1 MKKIIALMVAMTV
14 IISILNISVYADDTA
29 LGGSENG
36 GGGSGGNRDVV
47 ALNEFEIAFADVTQ
61 KYVDG
66 DITYTEWNEQQNALL
81 EDFYSKNTS
90 ASGDVIAPAYA
101 IGKRFEGFAQKIGE
115 TVSTFGDDARQRV
128 ADWWNGVT
136 SDVPTET
143 VQTPTTDYMG
153 RGATMYIYD
162 KLLQGN
168 GSYLDYYNIQAC
180 DYIVIEPYNGNG
192 VEQYKLHFYGYIDSY
207 SSVDVY
213 GRPVDLHLTGTSS
226 KNYSFLVCDYENG
239 KFTHGSKEFEYRLL
253 YGDVRYVDGTQFPTG
268 EEFEISTKKDFDEM
282 PAPDLDDLLNDFAEE
297 LERQMP
303 DLSTIEGLLK
313 AIYARMGKL
322 DSDNDNALLSAIN
335 ASILK
340 LVNADKDKPD
350 SEENTN
356 EELVNTLLEI
366 RDMIKEGDFGTSP
379 EAHGHEI
386 SGTVYNVIPLD
397 KNFLNK
403 LLHDTANLKVEYEG
417 KVYYLEDCGCLKIGD
432 KYYTPDMNYDSY
444 AFADYDLGNEN
455 ISLDDSEYLGFDAK
469 NPLDIYNNLS
479 YTKRKKI
486 DNIVNSI
493 YQMVTYSIPYHAITL
508 AFTPF
513 EVIIFN
519 TAVPEDIVL
528 NFNSVDGVGGFSAT
542 ILSVSFFQN
551 EYVAKA
557 MGIIKPFLMVV
568 IGYCWLKV
576 MRRKVVSM

>member
-14 IISILNISVYADDTA
+14 IISILNISVFADDTA

-153 RGATMYIYD
+153 HGALCTSIVNSNY
-162 KLLQGN
+162 
-168 GSYLDYYNIQAC
+168 SYATAC
-180 DYIVIEPYNGNG
+180 DYILVEFSEDGNTAYLTFYNKDGSITDNIHNENGSITIYDGCTSGTRSEYFYVDGEFIEMNGNH
-192 VEQYKLHFYGYIDSY
+192 VKLS
-207 SSVDVY
+207 
-213 GRPVDLHLTGTSS
+213 
-226 KNYSFLVCDYENG
+226 
-239 KFTHGSKEFEYRLL
+239 
-253 YGDVRYVDGTQFPTG
+253 GDVRYLDGTQFPTG
-268 EEFEISTKKDFDEM
+268 EEFEIVTTKKFDEM
-282 PAPDLDDLLNDFAEE
+282 PAPNLDDLLNDFAEE

-313 AIYARMGKL
+313 AIYARMGNL

-350 SEENTN
+350 SEGNTN

-432 KYYTPDMNYDSY
+432 KYYIPDMNYDSY

-469 NPLDIYNNLS
+469 NPLDMYNNLS